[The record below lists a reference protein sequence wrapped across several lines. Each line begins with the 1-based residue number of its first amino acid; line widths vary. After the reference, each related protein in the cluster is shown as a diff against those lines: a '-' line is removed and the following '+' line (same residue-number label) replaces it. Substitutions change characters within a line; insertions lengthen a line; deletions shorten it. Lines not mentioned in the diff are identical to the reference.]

1 MKAAVLTGLRQ
12 VELANVPMPEIRDEK
27 DILLKT
33 EVVGVCGSDIHYYKE
48 GRIGDQAVSYPYRVG
63 HEFSATVVEV
73 GHGVRKI
80 QPGDR
85 VAVDPAI
92 TCGSCIQCLA
102 GRENTCLNLR
112 FLGCPGQAE
121 GCLSEHIVMPEHCC
135 FPVPETMSLEQAAI
149 VEPLS
154 IGLYAANTSVPLKNA
169 SVGILGCGP
178 IGLSVMLPTVAAG
191 ARHIYVTDKINRRLD
206 VAGAQGAGWTGNPLE
221 QDIVEEII
229 EREPELLDVVFECC
243 GQQEAL
249 DQAVELLKPG
259 GKLMLIG
266 IPAEDRVSFSV
277 DNMRRKET
285 TIQNVRRQNNCVQ
298 AAIDFISE
306 GHDVN
311 FMITHR
317 FNLEETGAAFD
328 LVGDYRDGVVK
339 ALITP

>member
-1 MKAAVLTGLRQ
+1 M
-12 VELANVPMPEIRDEK
+12 ELADVPMPKIRDEK

-63 HEFSATVVEV
+63 HEFSATVVDVGREV
-73 GHGVRKI
+73 SRVR
-80 QPGDR
+80 QGDR

-92 TCGSCIQCLA
+92 CCGRCVQCRA

-121 GCLSEHIVMPEHCC
+121 GCLSEYIVMPEHCC
-135 FPVPETMSLEQAAI
+135 FRVPETISFEEAAI

-154 IGLYAANTSVPLKNA
+154 IGLYAATTSVPLKNA

-178 IGLSVMLPTVAAG
+178 IGLSVMFPTVAAG
-191 ARHIYVTDKINRRLD
+191 ARHVYMTDKINSRLK
-206 VAGAQGAGWTGNPLE
+206 VAGAQGADWTGNPLE
-221 QDIVEEII
+221 KDIVDEII

-243 GQQEAL
+243 GQQDAL

-259 GKLMLIG
+259 GKLMIIG
-266 IPAEDRVSFSV
+266 IPAEDRISFPI
-277 DNMRRKET
+277 NEMRRKELT
-285 TIQNVRRQNNCVQ
+285 LQNVRRQNNCVQ

-306 GHDVN
+306 GHEVN

-339 ALITP
+339 ALIFP

>member
-1 MKAAVLTGLRQ
+1 M
-12 VELANVPMPEIRDEK
+12 MPEIRDGK

-63 HEFSATVVEV
+63 HEFSATVVDV
-73 GHGVRKI
+73 GGDVKSIR
-80 QPGDR
+80 QGDR

-92 TCGSCIQCLA
+92 SCGHCIQCRT

-135 FPVPETMSLEQAAI
+135 FPIPETMSLEQAAI

-154 IGLYAANTSVPLKNA
+154 IGLYAANTSVPLENA

-178 IGLSVMLPTVAAG
+178 IGLSVMLPTLAAG
-191 ARHIYVTDKINRRLD
+191 ARNIYVTDKINERLD
-206 VAGAQGAGWTGNPLE
+206 VAAAQGAKWVGNPLE
-221 QDIVEEII
+221 KDIVKEISD
-229 EREPELLDVVFECC
+229 REPELLDVVFECC

-249 DQAVELLKPG
+249 NQAVCLLKPG
-259 GKLMLIG
+259 GTLMVIG
-266 IPAEDRVSFSV
+266 IPAEDRISFPV
-277 DNMRRKET
+277 DEMRRKEI

-306 GHDVN
+306 GHDVD

-317 FNLEETGAAFD
+317 FTLEETGEAFD

-339 ALITP
+339 ALITQ